1 MSWTKLAVTG
11 LTIMALLII
20 WMTFPIWAAAFLGV
34 LFALS
39 LVGPAEWICQR
50 VRIPFW
56 LSTSL
61 LLLVLLATL
70 AGLGWVIGPP
80 LASQV
85 DVLAKK
91 LPVAT
96 QNVFTWLEQRRWGQR
111 LLLSAEDWTGMS
123 QQEMLQEVGDSLD
136 PDSKPLV
143 TLEEPPKADERA
155 EEKAKPQAEPSS
167 QGASPTFGVGQILL
181 PIANALS
188 LTVMTAA
195 LLAVSFVVMVF
206 VAFDPLVYQRGVLW
220 LVPSQHDAIA
230 RQTMQRLGVAMRWWM
245 IGRLASM
252 TVIGVLTSLGMW
264 LIGMPA
270 PIALGA
276 LAGLLSFV
284 PNVGPIVASVPGLL
298 LGLGEGSWMVLWALG
313 VYIVVQLVESN
324 AITPL
329 VEQYAVS
336 VPPGVMI
343 VTQFIF
349 AVLAGV
355 WGMIVAT
362 PLLVVAMVLVQQLY
376 VREGLHKPI
385 KVTGSI

>member
-1 MSWTKLAVTG
+1 
-11 LTIMALLII
+11 
-20 WMTFPIWAAAFLGV
+20 
-34 LFALS
+34 
-39 LVGPAEWICQR
+39 
-50 VRIPFW
+50 
-56 LSTSL
+56 
-61 LLLVLLATL
+61 
-70 AGLGWVIGPP
+70 
-80 LASQV
+80 
-85 DVLAKK
+85 
-91 LPVAT
+91 
-96 QNVFTWLEQRRWGQR
+96 
-111 LLLSAEDWTGMS
+111 
-123 QQEMLQEVGDSLD
+123 
-136 PDSKPLV
+136 
-143 TLEEPPKADERA
+143 
-155 EEKAKPQAEPSS
+155 
-167 QGASPTFGVGQILL
+167 
-181 PIANALS
+181 
-188 LTVMTAA
+188 
-195 LLAVSFVVMVF
+195 
-206 VAFDPLVYQRGVLW
+206 
-220 LVPSQHDAIA
+220 
-230 RQTMQRLGVAMRWWM
+230 VAMRWWM